1 MKYESPPT
9 LRSVSRKSIR
19 TSTIT
24 KNHATTTAIQTQ
36 AHWPGPQSNTDRIMS
51 SPSLRTAVD
60 LILPGRDEGLFT
72 IRSRFSQG
80 AHRGRPQALEP
91 HAFRRAAIS
100 SGRPRLVALTGG
112 ARND

>member
-24 KNHATTTAIQTQ
+24 MTHATTTAIQTQ
-36 AHWPGPQSNTDRIMS
+36 AHWPGPQSNTDRIML
-51 SPSLRTAVD
+51 SPSLRTAVY
-60 LILPGRDEGLFT
+60 LTLPGRDEGLFT

-80 AHRGRPQALEP
+80 PHRGRPQSLGP

-100 SGRPRLVALTGG
+100 LARPRLVALTGG
-112 ARND
+112 AHND